1 MLKKLKV
8 IGLIVVVIAGVVA
21 VLINNRSKL
30 EAKTNQRAIDSYPVT
45 VETVQKKELERNL
58 EMVGTINGENDV
70 AVVSEASGRVLDTYA
85 KVGDYKSQGSV
96 LIQLDG
102 ELKLAA
108 LKTAEVNYEK
118 AKNDYERYQ
127 SLYDQKSITIS
138 QLEAAKLGFQSAES
152 QLTLAKREYN
162 DTKITSPISGV
173 VTARMVDKGDYVKRD
188 NVVVQV
194 VDISTLKV
202 KLNVAEKDAFKLKPG
217 DEVAVTT
224 DVYPGVTFKG
234 KIETISDQADNAH
247 TYPVEITL
255 PNSKEHPLK
264 GGMFGRVQ
272 FTSIKNNETVIIPRG
287 ALVGSVRDAKVFVVK
302 NGIANERS
310 VVIGSTS
317 DNMLEV
323 LSGLKVGEQIVVNGQ
338 NNLKD
343 QFKVTIV
350 E

>member
-1 MLKKLKV
+1 MLKRLKV
-8 IGLIVVVIAGVVA
+8 IVLIVIIMAGAVA
-21 VLINNRSKL
+21 VLLNNRSKL
-30 EAKTNQRAIDSYPVT
+30 EAKSNQRVIDTYPVT
-45 VETVQKKELERNL
+45 IESVQKKELERSL
-58 EMVGTINGENDV
+58 EMVGTINGTNDV
-70 AVVSEASGRVLDTYA
+70 AVVSEAAGRVLDTHA
-85 KVGDYKSQGSV
+85 KVGDYKLQGSV

-102 ELKLAA
+102 ELKNAA

-118 AKNDYERYQ
+118 AKNDFERYQ

-138 QLEAAKLGFQSAES
+138 QLEASKLNFQSAES
-152 QLTLAKREYN
+152 QLTFAKREYE

-173 VTARMVDKGDYVKRD
+173 VTARMVDKGDYVNKGK
-188 NVVVQV
+188 VVVQV
-194 VDISTLKV
+194 VDISTMKV
-202 KLNVAEKDAFKLKPG
+202 KLNVAEKDVFRLKTG
-217 DEVAVTT
+217 DDVAVTT

-255 PNSKEHPLK
+255 PNSKDHPLK

-272 FTSIKNNETVIIPRG
+272 FTSIKNNESILIPRE
-287 ALVGSVRDAKVFVVK
+287 ALIGSVRDAKVFVVK

-310 VVIGSTS
+310 VIIGSTS

-323 LSGLKVGEQIVVNGQ
+323 LSGLNVAEQIVVNGQ

-343 QFKVTIV
+343 KYKVTIV